1 MVTQRCY
8 QSDFKSCLA
17 IIIPINTRL
26 QRRKYMQFETVIGL
40 EVHVQL
46 NTKSKLFCSC
56 ATSFAHHQNSNTCPV
71 CLALPGALPVLNLE
85 AVNKAMSF
93 GYAVNATVNEKS
105 IFNRKSYFYPDSPM
119 AYQISQFDIP
129 IVSDGELWINLEDGT
144 TKQIGITR
152 AHLEADAGKNIH
164 EGSIS
169 KVDLNRAGTPLLEI
183 VSEPDMRSSDEAVAY
198 LKKLHAIVRYL
209 DISDANMQEGSFRC
223 DVNVS
228 IRPIG
233 QKEFGTRVEIKNI
246 NSFKFVAAA
255 IAYEV
260 ARQTEAYEDGT
271 YSSEVYQ
278 ETRLWDVAK
287 GVTRS
292 MRGKEDSAD
301 YRYFPD
307 PDLRPVIV
315 TKEMMQVAQNIPEL
329 PDAKVKRYTQTL
341 GIKTEDALVITS
353 QKEMAYY
360 FEDMLKF
367 DIKPKTAVTWLTS
380 ELLGRLNKESIDI
393 SQSPIDAATLA
404 TLVAKIE
411 SDAISGKGAKE
422 VLDFMMENSLRDI
435 DAIIAQLGLA
445 QVSDD
450 GAILDIIDAV
460 LRENSDKVEEYRNG
474 KEKLFGF
481 FVGETMKRSKGAAN
495 PAKVNA
501 LLKTKL
507 G

>member
-1 MVTQRCY
+1 
-8 QSDFKSCLA
+8 
-17 IIIPINTRL
+17 
-26 QRRKYMQFETVIGL
+26 MQFETVIGL

-56 ATSFAHHQNSNTCPV
+56 ATSFAHRQNSNTCPV
-71 CLALPGALPVLNLE
+71 CLALPGALPVLNIE

-93 GYAVNATVNEKS
+93 GYATNATVNEKS

-129 IVSDGELWINLEDGT
+129 IVSDGELFIDLEDGT
-144 TKQIGITR
+144 SKRIGITR

-183 VSEPDMRSSDEAVAY
+183 VSEPDMRSSEEAVAY

-228 IRPIG
+228 IRPVG
-233 QKEFGTRVEIKNI
+233 QEEFGTRVEIKNI

-255 IAYEV
+255 IAFEV
-260 ARQTEAYEDGT
+260 ARQTEAYEDGI
-271 YSSEVYQ
+271 YNEEVFQ

-287 GVTRS
+287 GITKS

-315 TKEMMQVAQNIPEL
+315 TKEMMEAAKNIPEL
-329 PDAKVKRYTQTL
+329 PDAKVKRYIETL
-341 GIKTEDALVITS
+341 SIKREDALVITS

-360 FEDMLKF
+360 FEDMLKHN
-367 DIKPKTAVTWLTS
+367 ITPKSAITWLTS
-380 ELLGRLNKESIDI
+380 ELLGRLNKASLDI
-393 SQSPIDAATLA
+393 EKSPVDANTLA
-404 TLVAKIE
+404 LLVQKIE
-411 SDAISGKGAKE
+411 NGAISGKGAKE
-422 VLDFMMENSLRDI
+422 VLDFMMENQSRDI
-435 DAIIAQLGLA
+435 EAIISQLGLA
-445 QVSDD
+445 QVNDD
-450 GAILDIIDAV
+450 EAILKIIDEV
-460 LRENSDKVEEYRNG
+460 LADNDDKVQEYKSG
-474 KEKLFGF
+474 KDKLFGF
-481 FVGETMKRSKGAAN
+481 FVGQIMKQSKGAAN